1 MHPRRLMVVAAASVA
16 LAAGPANAGTAQAK
30 TPALAGIQTVA
41 GAGAAAGRAVVTLAK
56 PVVIPADVT
65 AAGCSLSRSVTF
77 TGSAQESLLFLT
89 SLPLRAD
96 STITWVAHL
105 KLGTSTQ
112 TLDSACTGT
121 TLTPGRYLLQYVHS
135 PGTSAMTLRFPG
147 LRGTS
152 RLIPSMT
159 DASQVTALPPVLDT
173 AGSPSTYAWGTRRSL
188 PARGSVLTV
197 GAIKA
202 AAPGIDERVGYGVR
216 GDCLVDDSAAVLPDQ
231 VAYAPGCAAG
241 GSGTVYGNTGRST
254 WEATVTSNLGPG
266 SYGAGFWYVTTPT
279 TSPLGAVSVW
289 LTNFA

>member
-1 MHPRRLMVVAAASVA
+1 VQLRRLNVVATAFVA
-16 LAAGPANAGTAQAK
+16 LAAGTATAGTVQAK
-30 TPALAGIQTVA
+30 TPALAGIQTVTGT
-41 GAGAAAGRAVVTLAK
+41 GATAERAVVTLAK

-65 AAGCSLSRSVTF
+65 AAGCALSRSVTYK
-77 TGSAQESLLFLT
+77 GSAQQSLLFLT

-121 TLTPGRYLLQYVHS
+121 TLTAGRYLLQYVHS
-135 PGTSAMTLRFPG
+135 PGASAMTLRFPG
-147 LRGTS
+147 LSGTS
-152 RLIPSMT
+152 RLIPSMA
-159 DASQVTALPPVLDT
+159 DASQVSTLPSVLDT
-173 AGSPSTYAWGTRRSL
+173 AGSPSTYAWGARRTL
-188 PARGSVLTV
+188 RARGSVLTV

-202 AAPGIDERVGYGVR
+202 ASPGIDERVGYGLR

-231 VAYAPGCAAG
+231 VAYAPGCPAG
-241 GSGTVYGNTGRST
+241 GSGSVYGNTGIST
-254 WEATVTSNLGPG
+254 WEATVTSNIGPG

-289 LTNFA
+289 LTNLS